1 MAAPN
6 ALDLAPAVDLLDG
19 QGEQHAHEAGDEHDH
34 GDLDPHFWLD
44 PQRMVDAGDA
54 VAAAFTQADPTHAET
69 YAVNL
74 EALRADL
81 TELDAAYSTGL
92 AQCQSTTLVTSHD
105 AFGYLAA
112 RYGLEQV
119 GIAGLDPEAEASPAR
134 LREITEVIEQTGA
147 TTIFTETLIDSG
159 AADVL
164 ASDLDIT
171 TSLLDPVE
179 AITDQSPGADYLEVM
194 NANLD
199 SLRSGLGC
207 A

>member
-1 MAAPN
+1 M
-6 ALDLAPAVDLLDG
+6 
-19 QGEQHAHEAGDEHDH
+19 
-34 GDLDPHFWLD
+34 
-44 PQRMVDAGDA
+44 
-54 VAAAFTQADPTHAET
+54 
-69 YAVNL
+69 
-74 EALRADL
+74 
-81 TELDAAYSTGL
+81 
-92 AQCQSTTLVTSHD
+92 
-105 AFGYLAA
+105 
-112 RYGLEQV
+112 
-119 GIAGLDPEAEASPAR
+119 
-134 LREITEVIEQTGA
+134 IEQTGA